1 MIQAHG
7 RGLLKSSSFSLQSD
21 IPIAL
26 LSVIVGVGSNSRVF
40 VVLQKANNAVV
51 KCYFCEMP
59 FMLGAIFARWY
70 F

>member
-1 MIQAHG
+1 MIQTHG
-7 RGLLKSSSFSLQSD
+7 HGFLKSSSFSLHSD
-21 IPIAL
+21 IPITL
-26 LSVIVGVGSNSRVF
+26 LSVIAGVGSISRVF

-59 FMLGAIFARWY
+59 FMLGATFARWY